1 MAIRDTIN
9 QKLGS
14 TIVAKVATSQ
24 KNNFVITL
32 LPNHRAIEFINQKPS
47 WESTFEA
54 YGFQGVEEPS
64 PWLKLIAYGVP
75 IRNFNLSLF
84 TAEVETFNLNVR
96 VKGTPR
102 WLNQPSENKRAG
114 SVVFSVATKAE
125 KQTCI
130 LKELTIAGIAAKVE
144 AVKAFTATTQCFR
157 Y

>member
-24 KNNFVITL
+24 KNNFIITL
-32 LPNHRAIEFINQKPS
+32 LPNYRAMEFINQKPS

-54 YGFQGVEEPS
+54 YGIQGVEEPS
-64 PWLKLIAYGVP
+64 LWLKLIAHRVS

-84 TAEVETFNLNVR
+84 TTEVETFNLNVR
-96 VKGTPR
+96 VKGTSR
-102 WLNQPSENKRAG
+102 WLNQPFENKRAG
-114 SVVFSVATKAE
+114 LVVFSIATEAE

-130 LKELTIAGIAAKVE
+130 QKGLTIAGIAAKVE